1 MQWLL
6 ALNGYPSIYI
16 ISAQTGQLP
25 ETLPANLPKDPFSGQ
40 DFEYE
45 ITERGFVL
53 RCRAKDILASQ
64 AIWPPGTD
72 PDVVHE
78 YEFELQMQD

>member
-1 MQWLL
+1 
-6 ALNGYPSIYI
+6 
-16 ISAQTGQLP
+16 LP
-25 ETLPANLPKDPFSGQ
+25 ETLPDYLPKDPFSGQ

-45 ITERGFVL
+45 ITEKGFVL

-64 AIWPPGTD
+64 LVWPPGT
-72 PDVVHE
+72 PQDVVHE